1 MRRQVLLLVVAGIVL
16 FACAHAGPGEE
27 PSSELNSPRCVT
39 DIECGRDQRCIKEEN
54 RPDGI
59 CASRTAVIAPTEPAG
74 PPPKACKHDKE
85 CGGKVCSKKM
95 RGSSA
100 SCVFCDDDAHVCRT
114 MRASP

>member
-1 MRRQVLLLVVAGIVL
+1 MRWRALLLVLAAIIL
-16 FACAHAGPGEE
+16 FACAHAAPGEE
-27 PSSELNSPRCVT
+27 PSNELNSPRCVT
-39 DIECGRDQRCIKEEN
+39 DIECGRDQRCIKEAN

-59 CASRTAVIAPTEPAG
+59 CAQRTSVSAPTEPAG
-74 PPPKACKHDKE
+74 PPPKACKHDKD

-95 RGSSA
+95 KGSSA

>member
-1 MRRQVLLLVVAGIVL
+1 MRWRVLLLALAAIVL
-16 FACAHAGPGEE
+16 FACAHAAPGEE

-74 PPPKACKHDKE
+74 PPPKACKHDKD

-95 RGSSA
+95 KGSSA
-100 SCVFCDDDAHVCRT
+100 SCVFCDDDEHVCRT